1 MKKVSIV
8 AAALLGAA
16 FVFSAGAAE
25 PETVYKGNTDSKTFH
40 KSSCR
45 YFSNTNCT
53 ATFSTREAAT
63 TAGYGACKVCKP

>member
-1 MKKVSIV
+1 MKKLAIIT
-8 AAALLGAA
+8 AMLLATA
-16 FVFSAGAAE
+16 FVSMAAE
-25 PETVYKGNTDSKTFH
+25 TGTEILYRGNTDSKTFH

-63 TAGYGACKVCKP
+63 NAGYSACKACKP